1 MAAKRPTTFSMRMPE
16 DINEKINAYAA
27 EHNCTKAEA
36 MSHFARAGIELEER
50 GPEQSVSEPSA
61 SNVVASQDTLE
72 KIEQRLEALQNLP
85 TIEAAEPPATL
96 VPVDI
101 RDKIQAYSTEHECSE
116 RDAMAYYARLG
127 VQLSDTMRPARAK
140 EIAELRTRLDV
151 LAQDSQTKSKQLAQ
165 MSEMLNSIH
174 EYTKPDE
181 LVLEGEV
188 ADDAE
193 DVEEPELTEEE
204 RRRQEDERTRKIVSD
219 VMSEYAAMQYEE
231 REQERQIAAQ
241 SGSALNAWIPVFVA
255 VIISLL
261 IGLVVILTR
270 WEGVCHTT
278 IIHPMGRYHRS

>member
-50 GPEQSVSEPSA
+50 GPEQNVSEQSA
-61 SNVVASQDTLE
+61 STPIASQDTLE

-85 TIEAAEPPATL
+85 TIEAETPSTI

-101 RDKIQAYSTEHECSE
+101 RDKIQAYSAEHECSE
-116 RDAMAYYARLG
+116 QDAMAYYARLG
-127 VQLSDTMRPARAK
+127 VQLSDTMRPASAK
-140 EIAELRTRLDV
+140 EMAELRARLDV
-151 LAQDSQTKSKQLAQ
+151 LAQDSQTKTKQLTQ

-204 RRRQEDERTRKIVSD
+204 RRQQEDERTRKIVSD

-231 REQERQIAAQ
+231 REQERQIASQ

-270 WEGVCHTT
+270 
-278 IIHPMGRYHRS
+278 

>member
-50 GPEQSVSEPSA
+50 GPEQSVSEPSV

-116 RDAMAYYARLG
+116 QDAMAYYARLG
-127 VQLSDTMRPARAK
+127 VQLSDTMRPASAK

-270 WEGVCHTT
+270 
-278 IIHPMGRYHRS
+278 